1 MKEWCLKHPV
11 LTFILVDLAAYN
23 LFVVINNAVKASAIR
38 KTVTVEELTEENN
51 NDEHTGDIQ

>member
-23 LFVVINNAVKASAIR
+23 LFVVINNAVKASYR
-38 KTVTVEELTEENN
+38 
-51 NDEHTGDIQ
+51 

>member
-51 NDEHTGDIQ
+51 NDEHTGDSQ